1 MQNNRFK
8 KKVFSIVF
16 DIGKSNAKIFI
27 FDKNLNIKKIIK
39 SSYPK
44 IKINNNFFIKDINFL
59 ISWFKKNLY
68 LFSKNYK
75 IDKIVTSAHG
85 AAFGLVDHNDKP
97 IFGVMD
103 YENNFDSVL
112 KEFKK
117 IKSSFKESLSP
128 VSEKGL
134 NLGKQILYLKLKK
147 QSVFKKTKYILT
159 LPQYISW
166 IFSGKY
172 SSEISYLGNHTHL
185 WNFKKNSYSSFAK
198 RLKIQNKFP
207 KINSAWKTLGSY
219 LLDERLKD
227 DKIKVING
235 IHDSD
240 ASYLLFNR
248 SKFKKFNLISSGTQ
262 IVTMNAFTSSKY
274 LKEGKEM
281 YGGINVFGKTVPTIR
296 FMGGREYEF
305 LKRKLKINKKYEK
318 FEPSFFSKEKFLYP
332 SYGIGGPFSK
342 MKGNYT
348 NFLKKSHKT
357 RYMAII
363 TYISFVL
370 NYSMDLLKCKDS
382 IIITGPLINNYN
394 ILKILNSLRE
404 KQKIYLSSNQEG
416 SGFGASLLFNFKKK
430 VNLDLKLFKSKKILE
445 VNSSYQ
451 HWLRKLKKN
460 N

>member
-1 MQNNRFK
+1 MQKNRIK
-8 KKVFSIVF
+8 KNVFSVVF
-16 DIGKSNAKIFI
+16 DIGKSNAKILI
-27 FDKNLNIKKIIK
+27 FDKNLKIKKIIK
-39 SSYPK
+39 SKYPK
-44 IKINNNFFIKDINFL
+44 TKVNKNLFIKDINFL
-59 ISWFKKNLY
+59 ILWFKKNLY
-68 LFSKNYK
+68 LLSKNYK

-85 AAFGLVDHNDKP
+85 AAFGLVDRNDKP

-103 YENNFDSVL
+103 YESNFDSVL
-112 KEFKK
+112 KEFIK
-117 IKSSFKESLSP
+117 IKPSFKESLSP

-134 NLGKQILYLKLKK
+134 NLGKQILFLKLKK
-147 QSVFKKTKYILT
+147 QKIFKKTKYILL

-185 WNFKKNSYSSFAK
+185 WNFKKKSYSSFAK

-207 KINSAWKTLGSY
+207 KINRAWKTLGSY
-219 LLDERLKD
+219 SLDQRLKD
-227 DKIKVING
+227 DKIKIING

-240 ASYLLFNR
+240 ASYLLFIK

-262 IVTMNAFTSSKY
+262 IVTMNASTSSKY

-281 YGGINVFGKTVPTIR
+281 YGGINIFGKTVPTIR

-305 LKRKLKINKKYEK
+305 LKQKLKINKKYEK

-332 SYGIGGPFSK
+332 SYGVGGPFSK
-342 MKGNYT
+342 MKGNCI
-348 NFLKKSHKT
+348 NFIKENGNI

-382 IIITGPLINNYN
+382 IIITGPLIHNHN
-394 ILKILNSLRE
+394 ILKILNSLRG

-416 SGFGASLLFNFKKK
+416 TGLGASLLFDLKKK
-430 VNLDLKLFKSKKILE
+430 INLDFKLFNSKKIPE
-445 VNSSYQ
+445 INSSYQ
-451 HWLRKLKKN
+451 HWVKKIIN
-460 N
+460 